1 MLLGPWVAPGPAGH
15 AAGVLSA
22 TLRPVETLA
31 ATQPMVST
39 APRPHSDAARRAS
52 LPLPAQLGVPAP
64 AIDPVPSIDSTR
76 GAAERSAAVEIPPSA
91 GGSVSLAAAPAATS
105 VPAAGADPDGLRQY
119 KLALAREARQFRRY
133 PERARLA
140 GIGGTAE
147 VRVEHGAGIPAP
159 VARLER
165 SSGNEALDSAALDMM
180 RLAAPRAAVPELLRG
195 RTFAVSMPV
204 VFDLDEN

>member
-1 MLLGPWVAPGPAGH
+1 MPI
-15 AAGVLSA
+15 
-22 TLRPVETLA
+22 A
-31 ATQPMVST
+31 ATPAV
-39 APRPHSDAARRAS
+39 AS
-52 LPLPAQLGVPAP
+52 VL
-64 AIDPVPSIDSTR
+64 
-76 GAAERSAAVEIPPSA
+76 AV
-91 GGSVSLAAAPAATS
+91 
-105 VPAAGADPDGLRQY
+105 GADPDGLRQY
-119 KLALAREARQFRRY
+119 RLALAREARQFRRY

-147 VRVEHGAGIPAP
+147 VRIEHGAGIPAP